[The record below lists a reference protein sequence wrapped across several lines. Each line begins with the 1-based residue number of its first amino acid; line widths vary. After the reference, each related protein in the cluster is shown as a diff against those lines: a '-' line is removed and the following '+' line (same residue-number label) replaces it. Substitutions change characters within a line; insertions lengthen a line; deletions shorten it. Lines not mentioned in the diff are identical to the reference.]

1 MTVAFQTSLK
11 LLILIDP
18 ISTVVSCLLF
28 VTIVGLKFLDRVN
41 SQSIS
46 LISTQDSLVNSQ
58 RTSLINTQDP
68 LTISQGTSINT
79 QDSSISTES
88 AFVTSQ
94 DSSINTQSTFVNS
107 YLCDLLFLTIHTP
120 SYVGV
125 AATALVAIIRY
136 KTVQK

>member
-28 VTIVGLKFLDRVN
+28 VTIVGLKFLDRLN

-46 LISTQDSLVNSQ
+46 LIS
-58 RTSLINTQDP
+58 TQDP

-88 AFVTSQ
+88 AFVNSQ
-94 DSSINTQSTFVNS
+94 DSSVNTQSTFVNS

>member
-28 VTIVGLKFLDRVN
+28 VTIVGLKFLDRLN

-46 LISTQDSLVNSQ
+46 LISTQDP
-58 RTSLINTQDP
+58 LI
-68 LTISQGTSINT
+68 ISQGTSINT

-88 AFVTSQ
+88 AFVTSR
-94 DSSINTQSTFVNS
+94 DSSMKTQSTFVNS

>member
-41 SQSIS
+41 SQS
-46 LISTQDSLVNSQ
+46 
-58 RTSLINTQDP
+58 TSLINTQDS
-68 LTISQGTSINT
+68 LVSTHHSLVNSNSTLINT
-79 QDSSISTES
+79 QDSLVNFQDSMVNSNST
-88 AFVTSQ
+88 FVNSQ
-94 DSSINTQSTFVNS
+94 DSSFNTQSAFVNS

>member
-28 VTIVGLKFLDRVN
+28 VTIVGLKFLDRLN

-46 LISTQDSLVNSQ
+46 LISTQDP
-58 RTSLINTQDP
+58 LI
-68 LTISQGTSINT
+68 ISQGTSINT

-88 AFVTSQ
+88 AFVNSQ
-94 DSSINTQSTFVNS
+94 DSSVNTQSTFVNS